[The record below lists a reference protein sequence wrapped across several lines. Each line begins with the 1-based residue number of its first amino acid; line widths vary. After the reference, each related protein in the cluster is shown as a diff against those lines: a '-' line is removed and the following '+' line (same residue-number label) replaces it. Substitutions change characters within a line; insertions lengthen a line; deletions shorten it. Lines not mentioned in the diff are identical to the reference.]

1 VVPEELDE
9 AVEKGPFLREDVA
22 DVLGPAGTGLERRG
36 EELRHPGLV
45 DISPDLGRPLVR
57 LASDVALAT
66 SGILPELSFERPSQ
80 LGEVRHRGGVEIRR
94 EFGEA
99 PYRAFQTTPIEQ

>member
-1 VVPEELDE
+1 VVPEEFDE
-9 AVEKGPFLREDVA
+9 PVEEGPFLRKDVA

-45 DISPDLGRPLVR
+45 DIPSDLGRPLVR

-66 SGILPELSFERPSQ
+66 SGILPELSFEGPSQ
-80 LGEVRHRGGVEIRR
+80 LGEVRHCGRIEIGR

-99 PYRAFQTTPIEQ
+99 SYRAFQPTPIEQ